1 VSTTITTTPI
11 TLAVLDMAGTTVS
24 DDGVVEQAF
33 ADAYDA
39 TTVLHGFG
47 SRDAVRAHARATMG
61 QSKIQVFSDLTGTH
75 EAALEANAAFEAAF
89 AALVAGGA
97 CTPIPGAVQAM
108 TRLRDAGIAVVLT
121 TGFSR
126 STQDALLDSL
136 GWRDTI
142 DLSLCPADAG
152 RGRPFPDL
160 NLTALMRTETLGVRN
175 MLVSGDTST
184 DMLSGTRAGAS
195 LVVGVLSGAHDE
207 SVLREAG
214 ATHVLA
220 SVADLPAL
228 LGLDG

>member
-1 VSTTITTTPI
+1 MNSI

-39 TTVLHGFG
+39 TSVLRGFG
-47 SRDAVRAHARATMG
+47 SRDSVREYARATMG
-61 QSKIQVFSDLTGTH
+61 QSKIQVFTELTGTH
-75 EAALEANAAFEAAF
+75 EEALEANVAFEAAF

-97 CTPIPGAVQAM
+97 CTPIPGAAQTMV
-108 TRLRDAGIAVVLT
+108 RLREAGIAVVLT

-126 STQDALLDSL
+126 GTQNALLDSL
-136 GWRDTI
+136 GWHDII

-160 NLTALMRTETLGVRN
+160 NLTALIRTETLGVSD
-175 MLVSGDTST
+175 MLVAGDTST
-184 DMLSGTRAGAS
+184 DMLSGTRSGAAF
-195 LVVGVLSGAHDE
+195 VVGVLTGAHDE
-207 SVLREAG
+207 SVLRAAG
-214 ATHVLA
+214 ASDVLA

-228 LGLDG
+228 LGLDD

>member
-1 VSTTITTTPI
+1 MNSI

-39 TTVLHGFG
+39 TSVLRGFG
-47 SRDAVRAHARATMG
+47 SRDSVREYARATMG
-61 QSKIQVFSDLTGTH
+61 QSKIQVFTELTGTH
-75 EAALEANAAFEAAF
+75 EEALEANVAFEAAF

-97 CTPIPGAVQAM
+97 CTPIPGAAQTMV
-108 TRLRDAGIAVVLT
+108 RLREAGIAVVLT

-126 STQDALLDSL
+126 GTQNALLDSL
-136 GWRDTI
+136 GWHDII

-160 NLTALMRTETLGVRN
+160 NLTARIRTETLGVSD
-175 MLVSGDTST
+175 MLVAGDTST
-184 DMLSGTRAGAS
+184 DMLSGTRSGAAF
-195 LVVGVLSGAHDE
+195 VVGVLTGAHDE
-207 SVLREAG
+207 SVLRAAG
-214 ATHVLA
+214 ASDVLA

-228 LGLDG
+228 LGLDD